1 MHFST
6 DKKLS
11 APPSEIIE
19 ISERLE
25 KVLRAVGAARARRQ
39 LTVEEAF
46 IFLAIGFLGISN
58 SRSGVAI
65 TVVSC
70 IDIAEVLKIPRETV
84 RRKVVNLVEM
94 QLVSMTT
101 RGMILE
107 AVDEWRALAAEILQY
122 KSY

>member
-11 APPSEIIE
+11 APISEVIA

-46 IFLAIGFLGISN
+46 IFLAVGFLGISN

-70 IDIAEVLKIPRETV
+70 IDIAEILKIPRETV
-84 RRKVVNLVEM
+84 RRKIATLVEM
-94 QLVSMTT
+94 GLVSMTT
-101 RGMILE
+101 RGVLL
-107 AVDEWRALAAEILQY
+107 VGLDEWRVLAEEILM
-122 KSY
+122 